1 MPKKQLAVIFLLC
14 AVLLAACAEG
24 TADDSTAVESTADN
38 TAEISS
44 ETDSDPFEKIRD
56 SGEVWLS
63 YGLAAYEEGKPVED
77 VITILSGNMAA
88 SKLTLYD
95 HMFVYD
101 AESSIPVAEAL
112 FKFIYENYGA
122 DALLDIDKRV
132 EYKNAF
138 LDSLGIDAEYYQQP
152 EIEAFFASMDFD
164 SDENYKYIITFDNAS
179 FYFEDFSDGVPAQYH
194 GFLYYSAT
202 GLFEMIDY
210 INSQPWRDL
219 FNTDRQFNYYIIYD
233 SSISVTRYAT
243 GDIYLS
249 SLGSVLHE
257 AVHAMGITSE
267 NNDNLWLSEG
277 ICDYLGSHLGFNELI
292 ASQYIQNL
300 TMAAQGYLDEAA
312 KADEASAKYV
322 AFLKKVYNDYTEH
335 GGSMESAYEFDY
347 DIYSDAN
354 ARAGLELDG
363 YNTLGD
369 TYEAINRTECD
380 KVGSELSYEQ
390 AASLINYLADTYG
403 FDKVIDAYRTQDI
416 TVSLG
421 KPYDELKADWLEY
434 LND

>member
-44 ETDSDPFEKIRD
+44 KTDSDPFEKIRD

-152 EIEAFFASMDFD
+152 EVEAFLTSMDFD
-164 SDENYKYIITFDNAS
+164 SDENYKYIITFDNVS

-210 INSQPWRDL
+210 INSQPW
-219 FNTDRQFNYYIIYD
+219 
-233 SSISVTRYAT
+233 
-243 GDIYLS
+243 
-249 SLGSVLHE
+249 
-257 AVHAMGITSE
+257 
-267 NNDNLWLSEG
+267 
-277 ICDYLGSHLGFNELI
+277 
-292 ASQYIQNL
+292 
-300 TMAAQGYLDEAA
+300 
-312 KADEASAKYV
+312 
-322 AFLKKVYNDYTEH
+322 
-335 GGSMESAYEFDY
+335 
-347 DIYSDAN
+347 
-354 ARAGLELDG
+354 
-363 YNTLGD
+363 
-369 TYEAINRTECD
+369 
-380 KVGSELSYEQ
+380 
-390 AASLINYLADTYG
+390 
-403 FDKVIDAYRTQDI
+403 
-416 TVSLG
+416 
-421 KPYDELKADWLEY
+421 
-434 LND
+434 

>member
-44 ETDSDPFEKIRD
+44 ETDSDPLEKIRD

-152 EIEAFFASMDFD
+152 EVEAFLTSMDFD
-164 SDENYKYIITFDNAS
+164 SDENYKYIITFDNVS

-210 INSQPWRDL
+210 ISSQPWRDL

-257 AVHAMGITSE
+257 AVHAMGITNE

-277 ICDYLGSHLGFNELI
+277 ICDYLGTHLGFNELI

-322 AFLKKVYNDYTEH
+322 AFFKKVYNDYTEH

-403 FDKVIDAYRTQDI
+403 FDKVIDAYRTKDI